1 LKTLPGYLELIKIK
15 ELENRVQAL
24 HKMLGNCNLC
34 PHQCSVDRLNG
45 EKGFCRT
52 GKNAI
57 VSGYNAHF
65 GEERELVGRY
75 GSGTIFFSYCN
86 LRCVFCQNYE
96 ISQCGEGD
104 ETTPAE
110 LARVMLALQK
120 YGCHNI
126 NLVSPSHVVPQI
138 VEAVYLAAKKGLN
151 IPIVYNSG
159 GYDLVDTLKML
170 EGIIDIYMPDIKFSD
185 EFYAQKY
192 SGVKDYFRIVKKA
205 VQEMHRQV
213 GDLKVDQQGIAYRG
227 LIVRHLV
234 LPDGLAGTEKIM
246 EFLAR
251 EISPDTYVNIMAQYH
266 PEHYAYK
273 YPELSK
279 RITGEDYRNAIEA
292 AKKAGLKNIAK

>member
-1 LKTLPGYLELIKIK
+1 MKTSPGYLELIKSNEMERRINI
-15 ELENRVQAL
+15 LN
-24 HKMLGNCNLC
+24 KMLGNCNLC

-52 GKNAI
+52 GKNTVI
-57 VSGYNAHF
+57 SGWNAHF
-65 GEERELVGRY
+65 GEERELVGRH

-96 ISQCGEGD
+96 ISQCGEG
-104 ETTPAE
+104 EEVTPAE
-110 LARVMLALQK
+110 LSKIMVALQK

-126 NLVSPSHVVPQI
+126 NLVSPSHIVPQV
-138 VEAVYLAAKKGLN
+138 VEAVFLAAEKGLD

-170 EGIIDIYMPDIKFSD
+170 EGIVDIYMPDIKFSD
-185 EFYAQKY
+185 ESYANKY
-192 SGVKDYFRIVKKA
+192 SGVKDYFRIVKDA
-205 VQEMHRQV
+205 VREMHRQV
-213 GDLKVDQQGIAYRG
+213 GNLKVDKRGIAYRG

-234 LPDGLAGTEKIM
+234 LPNGLAGTEKIM
-246 EFLAR
+246 EFLAK

-266 PEHYAYK
+266 PEHYAYR

-279 RITGEDYRNAIEA
+279 RITTEDYHSAIDA
-292 AKKAGLKNIAK
+292 AKRAGLTNLSK